1 MKKLWINPLSPMGQ
15 CGSSGDAVLAIAGVV
30 ECLARVN
37 DIIAAGRATIYFDDR
52 LDERVLGPDDP
63 YGIAISKLINTPHAD
78 LAKKWFVYKRRFVR
92 LQAAD
97 CSITMSSADGM
108 CSTVVQGDVS
118 EGFFEEGISS
128 ISFGGRPLM
137 ESTSLHI
144 QSGMR
149 SGSFPNYCNRA
160 ALEKGLPFFKASP
173 KHRKNKYFDRPR
185 GEWVA
190 PMSLPDDIAQSVLD
204 LSVEAGG
211 DYFGYHAPSKKI
223 IRFKNT
229 RGLEFHGF
237 EIELAELPAGLADL
251 IIRND

>member
-1 MKKLWINPLSPMGQ
+1 MKKLWINPLSPVGQ
-15 CGSSGDAVLAIAGVV
+15 CRSSSDAVLAIGGVV
-30 ECLARVN
+30 GCLARVN
-37 DIIAAGRATIYFDDR
+37 EIVAAGRGTIYFDDR

-63 YGIAISKLINTPHAD
+63 YGVAISKLINTAHAD

-97 CSITMSSADGM
+97 CDVTMSSADGM
-108 CSTVVQGDVS
+108 CSTVVQGSIS

-137 ESTSLHI
+137 ESTALRI

-149 SGSFPNYCNRA
+149 DGSFPNYCSRD
-160 ALEKGLPFFKASP
+160 ALEKGLPCFKASP
-173 KHRKNKYFDRPR
+173 KHRKSRYFDRSR
-185 GEWVA
+185 REWVA

-211 DYFGYHAPSKKI
+211 DYFGYHAASKKI

-229 RGLEFHGF
+229 RDLEYHGF
-237 EIELAELPAGLADL
+237 EIERTELPAGVADL
-251 IIRND
+251 ILRDD